1 MVFPIT
7 VLLKYELI
15 LFVVLYVLLLISI
28 TSPFSGKGFNGE
40 WEWASS
46 APYIH
51 LHPCCC
57 SCYVCCGHNGSWKS
71 QSMHKDLI
79 LMQNHK
85 KNFIIFLLLFCLDLC
100 NLFRW
105 ENGRLGRRRHRLFST
120 KWPMVCWLI
129 LKCSQLNSVYMR
141 RKRDFNL
148 HVLQIQKGL
157 DSSEKHHLQEDI

>member
-1 MVFPIT
+1 MVSESGLHQLHIFIF
-7 VLLKYELI
+7 I
-15 LFVVLYVLLLISI
+15 LAVVHVMCAVATMAL
-28 TSPFSGKGFNGE
+28 GRAK
-40 WEWASS
+40 
-46 APYIH
+46 
-51 LHPCCC
+51 
-57 SCYVCCGHNGSWKS
+57 VCTKTWFWCK
-71 QSMHKDLI
+71 I
-79 LMQNHK
+79 IK